1 MTVREAKRRA
11 ISQALAPYAR
21 QAQAAQARMV
31 SARTSRDETFR
42 ELYQPGV
49 PARLIA
55 EATGLSEQ
63 GVRAIVYKQRR
74 EQK

>member
-42 ELYQPGV
+42 ELYSQGV

-63 GVRAIVYKQRR
+63 GVRAIVKRR
-74 EQK
+74 ERNG